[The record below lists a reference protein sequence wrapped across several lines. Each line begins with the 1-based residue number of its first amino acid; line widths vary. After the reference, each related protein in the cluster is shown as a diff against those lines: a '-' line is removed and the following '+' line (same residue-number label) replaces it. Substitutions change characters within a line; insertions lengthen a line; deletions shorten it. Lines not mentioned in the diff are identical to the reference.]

1 MLQKLLGFF
10 RLNKRCKIPLRVPA
24 SGLHCVLAPGLAPL
38 PVRDI
43 SASGFLVEVPDQNS
57 EILETITDKP
67 FFVELHYINHCKN
80 LNVLTVKVKF
90 AAITPDGIAFSVVSK
105 GKVKAEYEKLFKL
118 IYDNFRLSKNIEET
132 RTVKTVSDSDAESS
146 SNYKN
151 LIDYYTLQERIET
164 VKTKQISRQKT
175 IILLIVFLIF
185 ALGQNVL
192 TALKEISLR
201 DAINSYEKQTNSKVV
216 MLVNRRVSFTVFG
229 FPVFNYLT
237 IEDAHSMLRQLAET
251 PKDKNL
257 VIILHTPGGEM
268 TAGMQIARML
278 KNWQADVKVVVPYYA
293 MSAGTLIALSA
304 REIVMDENAVLG
316 PIDPQIQA
324 QKGTVPAVAV
334 VDVEKNFGREKL
346 SGDMLILWSMSKRA
360 LSQMEI
366 FLKEVVLKDSPN
378 AVKQSVINKLLYT
391 HTTHDCPLF
400 AEDLKKIGLSVK
412 AEIPQEIKKII
423 DLAVPVASH

>member
-1 MLQKLLGFF
+1 MVCFLELGLEPFHVK
-10 RLNKRCKIPLRVPA
+10 N
-24 SGLHCVLAPGLAPL
+24 
-38 PVRDI
+38 I
-43 SASGFLVEVPDQNS
+43 SKSGFLLEVTQERIS
-57 EILETITDKP
+57 EILELIGNKKNSFQVEFHYVT
-67 FFVELHYINHCKN
+67 FVGDFKN
-80 LNVLTVKVKF
+80 LRVQAKPVAFVPNVGV
-90 AAITPDGIAFSVVSK
+90 AFSITSK
-105 GKVKAEYEKLFKL
+105 GKAKVEYEKLFHLACKL
-118 IYDNFRLSKNIEET
+118 FASEAPIQSK
-132 RTVKTVSDSDAESS
+132 ESPQQQ
-146 SNYKN
+146 KQPLQN

-175 IILLIVFLIF
+175 IVLLVVFLIF

-192 TALKEISLR
+192 IALKEISLR
-201 DAINSYEKQTNSKVV
+201 DAIASYEKQTSSKVV

-237 IEDAHSMLRQLAET
+237 IEDAHSLLRQLSET

-278 KNWQADVKVVVPYYA
+278 KNWQGDVKVVVPYYA

-316 PIDPQIQA
+316 PIDPQIGQGS
-324 QKGTVPAVAV
+324 KSIVPAIAV

-366 FLKEVVLKDSPN
+366 FLKEVVLKDKPDT
-378 AVKQSVINKLLYT
+378 VKQAVIDKLLYT

-400 AEDLKKIGLSVK
+400 AEDLKRIGLPVK

-423 DLAVPVASH
+423 DLAVPVGSH